1 MHACGRGVIASD
13 PFAPRVLWPCDR
25 APPRGSGLSCPQP
38 VPEHPARCGCAS
50 LAASLAPRPRLSEV
64 YHEDH
69 DRTPSLAF
77 TALPTHATRSFLC
90 PFTSS
95 YISLPTLTYTWST
108 LECGH
113 RLVNLTS
120 RAGGAMKRTHSG
132 PDDRHRATSKKALT
146 LVACGIRAHSQGGGR

>member
-1 MHACGRGVIASD
+1 MN
-13 PFAPRVLWPCDR
+13 
-25 APPRGSGLSCPQP
+25 
-38 VPEHPARCGCAS
+38 
-50 LAASLAPRPRLSEV
+50 
-64 YHEDH
+64 H

-77 TALPTHATRSFLC
+77 TALFQLPPQGLSFLC
-90 PFTSS
+90 PFTS

-113 RLVNLTS
+113 RSVNLTS

-146 LVACGIRAHSQGGGR
+146 LVGYVRIRREGAVTVNTGFRGLVCALGLP